1 MLDETTR
8 ATVFRFLQEAQGL
21 ATLEELNAR
30 FKEAVAALG
39 FTGAV
44 YIRLSADGQVLP
56 PRPVFGEGAPEGW
69 VDYYFS
75 QNYARFDTAIPMS
88 FQSRDPFTWSEAA
101 GRGMEQKTDTLFGE
115 AFEWWNAEVLI
126 CPVRGINGG
135 LSIVDLK
142 MEKGRTLHDVER
154 STAHALASLYAVV
167 GEGFLERPIAP
178 PELEKPLTWREAE
191 CVYWICLGKSDDEI
205 GCILG
210 ISRKTANHHVEAAKA
225 KLGVASR
232 ASLAWRAFALGL
244 VPPPGSRDRSAPA
257 AALRGNRVK
266 AP

>member
-21 ATLEELNAR
+21 ATLEELNTR

-44 YIRLSADGQVLP
+44 YIRLSADGHALP
-56 PRPVFGEGAPEGW
+56 PRPVFGEAAPDGW
-69 VDYYFS
+69 VDHYFA
-75 QNYARFDTAIPMS
+75 QNYARFDTAIPLS

-101 GRGMEQKTDTLFGE
+101 GRGMEKQTDTLFGE
-115 AFEWWNAEVLI
+115 AFEWWGSDVLI

-142 MEKGRTLHDVER
+142 MEKGRKLHEVER
-154 STAHALASLYAVV
+154 STAHALASLYAVA
-167 GEGFLERPIAP
+167 GEGFLERPACP
-178 PELEKPLTWREAE
+178 SELEKPLTWREAE
-191 CVYWICLGKSDDEI
+191 CVYWVCLGKSDDEI
-205 GCILG
+205 GKILE
-210 ISRKTANHHVEAAKA
+210 ISRKTANHHVEAAKT

-244 VPPPGSRDRSAPA
+244 VQPP
-257 AALRGNRVK
+257 LF
-266 AP
+266 